1 MKTTTI
7 VILAVVII
15 CLVLVGLNRYHHRQ
29 HHYNEEDLRQAV
41 KDILSLQPDHILPR
55 ADFTKALRDH
65 YNCDNKEALWLLGR
79 AKEKG
84 FVKYDDKWVEES

>member
-15 CLVLVGLNRYHHRQ
+15 CLVLVVANRYHHRQ
-29 HHYNEEDLRQAV
+29 HYFNTEDLHQVV
-41 KDILSLQPDHILPR
+41 KNILGLQPDHIMPR

-65 YNCDNKEALWLLGR
+65 YNCAHKEALWLLGR

-84 FVKYDDKWVEES
+84 FVKYDEKWVEEK

>member
-84 FVKYDDKWVEES
+84 FVKYDDKWVEEN

>member
-1 MKTTTI
+1 M
-7 VILAVVII
+7 
-15 CLVLVGLNRYHHRQ
+15 
-29 HHYNEEDLRQAV
+29 
-41 KDILSLQPDHILPR
+41 PR

-65 YNCDNKEALWLLGR
+65 YNCANKEALWLLGR